1 MARKLTEAVLIR
13 VPRPDEPEDFTEKCR
28 SPGLEWL
35 AKNPKGDPHDMSSL
49 WRPFLS
55 PLRESYGG
63 RCGVLAMF
71 IRKGTVDHWLTI
83 KNRRDLAFEWSNFR
97 FLDANLNSA
106 KKPAWDGKLLDPH
119 EVQDGWFEIEL
130 PSLQLKISDSL
141 TDPDLKA
148 KAEFTLE
155 KLHLQ
160 DGEDILQY
168 RQAWLDLYE
177 SKDLTLVGLGKM
189 APLLARAVAKRDG
202 LPDPTADRS

>member
-1 MARKLTEAVLIR
+1 
-13 VPRPDEPEDFTEKCR
+13 
-28 SPGLEWL
+28 
-35 AKNPKGDPHDMSSL
+35 
-49 WRPFLS
+49 
-55 PLRESYGG
+55 
-63 RCGVLAMF
+63 MF